1 MARWT
6 LGFLIGVVW
15 ITHFS
20 HLPSVKLAYLLISLS
35 IILIS
40 LNFFKLFF
48 SSNWILFF
56 IACCLGFSW
65 SLIIAHQR
73 LAQQLPK
80 ILEGKTLIA
89 KGRILTIPE
98 NHSDAVRFDFLIQ
111 NIETSVPIQYP
122 ISVRIKGYFYKNSK
136 RLTDFKK
143 GDIWQFALRL
153 RRPRAFWNPGSFD
166 YQAELFQQNICATG
180 YLLEKFPL
188 HLIQR
193 ANAYYFID
201 NLRQKITANIKKTL
215 QDYPLL
221 GLISALTTGIRCEI
235 TDEQWQVMRGTGT
248 NHLFAISGLHLA
260 FISGI
265 IYWIV
270 GFICCR
276 LPYVT
281 LYIPAPKIASA
292 LTLLAAIF
300 YSALAGFAIPTQ
312 RALLMLSA
320 FALAIIQRRYLTSWH
335 SFYLALLIILFIEPF
350 SVLSA
355 SFWLSFTAVILI
367 FYAVSHRIKPLKNW
381 RAWCRIQL
389 TVSLGLIPLSLLF
402 FHQISW
408 ISFAANLIAIPTI
421 GFLILPISLLGS
433 LLSVVGLVLGNQL
446 LIFAEQ
452 LLELLW
458 KVLNFFSEIP
468 LAQYYAYL
476 SSPWI
481 LVSSLM
487 GILLVLAPKGMPT
500 RCLGFIWILPLFFW
514 ENQRPPYGDIWIH
527 LLDVGQGLAS
537 VVRTQHHVLIYD
549 TGPRLSPSF
558 DTGKL
563 VILPFLQTIDV
574 PKVNL
579 MVISHGDNDH
589 SGGAMIILKQIQ
601 VDKVLSSIPKKF
613 LPKIVNLC
621 EEKMHWQWDGINF
634 EILYPPMNHHYLGN
648 NSSCVLKISNRLQS
662 ILLVGDIEKA
672 AENYLVHSKQKDLQ
686 STVLIVPHHGSKTS
700 SGIEFLNHV
709 QPVYALF
716 PTGFHN
722 RFKFPHKIVLNRYQR
737 LGSKIFNT
745 ATEGTITLKLNALSN
760 TIKAETYR
768 EKNHHF
774 WQD

>member
-1 MARWT
+1 MTRWT

-15 ITHFS
+15 ITQFS
-20 HLPSVKLAYLLISLS
+20 HLPSVKLAYSLISLS
-35 IILIS
+35 IILSI
-40 LNFFKLFF
+40 LVFLKPFF

-56 IACCLGFSW
+56 VACCLGFSW

-73 LAQQLPK
+73 LSQQWPK

-98 NHSDAVRFDFLIQ
+98 NHSGVVRFDFIIQ
-111 NIETSVPIQYP
+111 NIETSIPIRYP
-122 ISVRIKGYFYKNSK
+122 IPVRIKGYFYKNSK
-136 RLTDFKK
+136 ILTDFKK

-166 YQAELFQQNICATG
+166 YQAELFQQNIFATG

-193 ANAYYFID
+193 VNAYYSID
-201 NLRQKITANIKKTL
+201 NLRQKITANVKKAL

-221 GLISALTTGIRCEI
+221 GLISALTTGIRSEI

-260 FISGI
+260 FITGI

-270 GFICCR
+270 RFICCR
-276 LPYVT
+276 LPYAT
-281 LYIPAPKIASA
+281 LYIPAPKIASV
-292 LTLLAAIF
+292 LTLLSTFF
-300 YSALAGFAIPTQ
+300 YSALAGFALPTQ

-320 FALAIIQRRYLTSWH
+320 FSLAIIKRRYLTSWH
-335 SFYLALLIILFIEPF
+335 SFRLALLIILIIEPF
-350 SVLSA
+350 AVLSA
-355 SFWLSFTAVILI
+355 SFWLSFTAVIFI
-367 FYAVSHRIKPLKNW
+367 FYAVSNRIKPLKNW

-408 ISFAANLIAIPTI
+408 ISFAANLIAIPSI
-421 GFLILPISLLGS
+421 GFLILPFSLLGS
-433 LLSVVGLVLGNQL
+433 LLSLVSPILGNHL

-458 KVLNFFSEIP
+458 KLLKFFSEIP
-468 LAQYYAYL
+468 FAQYYAYL
-476 SSPWI
+476 SNFWI
-481 LVSSLM
+481 LVSSLI
-487 GILLVLAPKGMPT
+487 GILLLLAPKGMPT
-500 RCLGFIWILPLFFW
+500 RCLGFIWIFPLFFG
-514 ENQRPPYGDIWIH
+514 EIQQPHYGDIWIH

-537 VVRTQHHVLIYD
+537 VIRTQHHILIYD
-549 TGPRLSPSF
+549 AGPRLSSSF
-558 DTGKL
+558 DAGKL
-563 VILPFLQTIDV
+563 VILPFLQTIGIQ
-574 PKVNL
+574 KVNL

-621 EEKMHWQWDGINF
+621 EEKLHWQWDGINF
-634 EILYPPMNHHYLGN
+634 EILYPPKNYPYEGN
-648 NSSCVLKISNRLQS
+648 NSSCVLKISNYLQS

-672 AENYLVHSKQKDLQ
+672 AENYLVHAKQKNLK

-700 SGIEFLNHV
+700 SSIEFLNHV

-716 PTGFHN
+716 STGFHN
-722 RFKFPHKIVLNRYQR
+722 RFKFPHKIVLNRYER
-737 LGSKIFNT
+737 LGSKIYNT
-745 ATEGTITLKLNALSN
+745 ATEGTISLKLNALTN
-760 TIKAETYR
+760 KIRIETYFK
-768 EKNHHF
+768 KNHRF

>member
-6 LGFLIGVVW
+6 LGFLIGVIW

-20 HLPSVKLAYLLISLS
+20 HLPSVKLAYLLIFIS
-35 IILIS
+35 ITLIT
-40 LNFFKLFF
+40 LAFFKLFF
-48 SSNWILFF
+48 SQSWILFF
-56 IACCLGFSW
+56 VACCLGFSW
-65 SLIIAHQR
+65 SLITAHQR
-73 LAQQLPK
+73 LSQQLPK
-80 ILEGKTLIA
+80 ILEGKILIA
-89 KGRILTIPE
+89 RGRILTIPE
-98 NHSDAVRFDFLIQ
+98 NHSGVVRFDFLIQ
-111 NIETSVPIQYP
+111 HLATSIAIRYP
-122 ISVRIKGYFYKNSK
+122 IPVRIKGYFYKNSNV
-136 RLTDFKK
+136 LTHFKK
-143 GDIWQFALRL
+143 GDIWQFTLRL

-166 YQAELFQQNICATG
+166 YQAELFQQNIGATG

-188 HLIQR
+188 RLIER

-201 NLRQKITANIKKTL
+201 NLRQKITANVKKSL

-260 FISGI
+260 FIAGI

-270 GFICCR
+270 RLICCR

-292 LTLLAAIF
+292 LTLLIAVF
-300 YSALAGFAIPTQ
+300 YSALAGFSIPTQ
-312 RALLMLSA
+312 RALLMLVA
-320 FALAIIQRRYLTSWH
+320 FSMTRIQQRYLTSWH
-335 SFYLALLIILFIEPF
+335 SFHLALLIILIIEPF
-350 SVLSA
+350 TVLSA
-355 SFWLSFTAVILI
+355 SFWLSFIAVILI
-367 FYAVSHRIKPLKNW
+367 FYAVSNRIKPLANW
-381 RAWCRIQL
+381 RAWCRIQV

-402 FHQISW
+402 FHQISL
-408 ISFAANLIAIPTI
+408 ISFAANLIAIPSI
-421 GFLILPISLLGS
+421 GFIILPISLLGS
-433 LLSVVGLVLGNQL
+433 LVSLVNMVFGNTL

-468 LAQYYAYL
+468 LAQYYAYV
-476 SSPWI
+476 STPWI
-481 LVSSLM
+481 LVSSLV
-487 GILLVLAPKGMPT
+487 GILLLLGPKGMPT

-514 ENQRPPYGDIWIH
+514 ESQRPQYGDIWIH

-558 DTGKL
+558 DAGKL
-563 VILPFLQTIDV
+563 VILPFLQTIGV
-574 PKVNL
+574 QKVNL
-579 MVISHGDNDH
+579 MVVSHGDNDH

-601 VDKVLSSIPKKF
+601 VNKVLSSIPKKF

-634 EILYPPMNHHYLGN
+634 EILYPPIHHLYQGN

-662 ILLVGDIEKA
+662 ILLVGDIEKR
-672 AENYLVHSKQKDLQ
+672 AENYLVHAKQKDLQ

-700 SGIEFLNHV
+700 SSIAFLNYV

-716 PTGFHN
+716 STGFHN
-722 RFKFPHKIVLNRYQR
+722 RFKFPHQIVLNRYQR
-737 LGSKIFNT
+737 LGSEIYNT
-745 ATEGTITLKLNALSN
+745 ATEGTITLKLNVLTN
-760 TIKAETYR
+760 TIQRETYYDKSHR
-768 EKNHHF
+768 F

>member
-20 HLPSVKLAYLLISLS
+20 HLPSVKLAYLLIALS
-35 IILIS
+35 IILII
-40 LNFFKLFF
+40 LNFFKLCF
-48 SSNWILFF
+48 SSNWVLFF

-98 NHSDAVRFDFLIQ
+98 NHSGAVRFDFLIQ
-111 NIETSVPIQYP
+111 NIETSVPIQHP
-122 ISVRIKGYFYKNSK
+122 ISVRIKGYFYKNSNI
-136 RLTDFKK
+136 LTDFKK

-166 YQAELFQQNICATG
+166 YQAELFQQNISATG

-201 NLRQKITANIKKTL
+201 NLRQKITANVKKAL
-215 QDYPLL
+215 QGYPLL

-260 FISGI
+260 SIAGI

-270 GFICCR
+270 RFICCR
-276 LPYVT
+276 IPYAT

-292 LTLLAAIF
+292 LTFLSAIF

-320 FALAIIQRRYLTSWH
+320 FSLAIIKRRYLTSWH
-335 SFYLALLIILFIEPF
+335 SFHLALLIILIIEPF

-367 FYAVSHRIKPLKNW
+367 FYAVSHRIKPSKNW

-408 ISFAANLIAIPTI
+408 ISFVANLIAIPTI
-421 GFLILPISLLGS
+421 GFLILPLSLLGS
-433 LLSVVGLVLGNQL
+433 LISLVSLVLGNQL

-452 LLELLW
+452 ILELLW
-458 KVLNFFSEIP
+458 KGLNFFSEIP

-476 SSPWI
+476 SGPWI
-481 LVSSLM
+481 LVSSLI

-500 RCLGFIWILPLFFW
+500 RCLGFIWILPLFFG
-514 ENQRPPYGDIWIH
+514 ESQRPHYGDIWIH

-574 PKVNL
+574 QKVNL

-601 VDKVLSSIPKKF
+601 VDKVLSSLPKKF
-613 LPKIVNLC
+613 LPNIVNLC
-621 EEKMHWQWDGINF
+621 EEKLHWQWDGINF

-648 NSSCVLKISNRLQS
+648 NSSCVLKISNGLQS

-686 STVLIVPHHGSKTS
+686 SSVLIVPHHGSKTS
-700 SGIEFLNHV
+700 SSIEFLNHV

-737 LGSKIFNT
+737 LGSKIYNT

-760 TIKAETYR
+760 TIQAETYY